1 LGLTKAP
8 DRKEAL
14 VSHGRARLTPLGRL
28 LLVNRIVEEGWTV
41 AAAAESLGVS
51 RATAYKWVQR
61 FREEGR
67 SGLEDRTSAPHRL
80 PGALPPR
87 RVERILRARRRLKVG
102 PHRLGPELGHPRSTV
117 YAVLRR
123 HGLSRLDH
131 LDRPTAVPVR
141 YERERPGELVHIDV
155 KKLGRVRPGG
165 GWKMLGRTYETRR
178 DRTFGPG
185 GYDFLHVAV
194 DDHSRYAYV
203 EVHPDERGST
213 CAGFLT
219 RTAQHF
225 AELGI
230 QIERV
235 MTDQAKNYVLSRD
248 FQGALDDLGATH
260 KVTRP
265 YRPQTNGKA
274 ERFNRTMLDEW
285 AYVKLYRS
293 NGARLTALPKW
304 IQTYNHRRPHTALG
318 GLPPISR
325 VSTT

>member
-1 LGLTKAP
+1 
-8 DRKEAL
+8 
-14 VSHGRARLTPLGRL
+14 VSHGRAKLTPFGRL
-28 LLVNRIVEEGWTV
+28 LLVDRIIEQGWTA

-51 RATAYKWVQR
+51 RATAHKWVRR
-61 FREEGR
+61 FRDEGPD
-67 SGLEDRTSAPHRL
+67 GLKDRTSAPHHR
-80 PGALPPR
+80 PTALPR
-87 RVERILRARRRLKVG
+87 REVERIVRARRRRKVG

-131 LDRPTAVPVR
+131 LDRPTAVAVR

-155 KKLGRVRPGG
+155 KKLGRIPPGG
-165 GWKMLGRTYETRR
+165 GHRIHGRGSRPVSRR
-178 DRTFGPG
+178 GR
-185 GYDFLHVAV
+185 GYDYLHVAI

-203 EVHPDERGST
+203 EVHPDERGTT
-213 CAGFLT
+213 CAGFLV

-225 AELGI
+225 AELGV

-235 MTDQAKNYVLSRD
+235 MTDRAKNYVLSRD
-248 FQGALDDLGATH
+248 FQAELQDLGATH
-260 KVTRP
+260 KVTGP

-285 AYVKLYRS
+285 AYIKLYRS
-293 NGARLTALPKW
+293 NGARLAVLPRW
-304 IQTYNHRRPHTALG
+304 LQTYNHRRPHTALG

>member
-1 LGLTKAP
+1 
-8 DRKEAL
+8 
-14 VSHGRARLTPLGRL
+14 VSHGRARLTPFGRL
-28 LLVNRIVEEGWTV
+28 LLVNRITEEGWTV

-51 RATAYKWVQR
+51 RATAHKWVRR
-61 FREEGR
+61 FREEGPA
-67 SGLEDRTSAPHRL
+67 GLQDRTSAPRRR
-80 PGALPPR
+80 PGALPR
-87 RVERILRARRRLKVG
+87 RDVERILRARRRLKVG

-131 LDRPTAVPVR
+131 LDRPTAVAVR
-141 YERERPGELVHIDV
+141 YERERPGELIHVDV

-165 GWKMLGRTYETRR
+165 GWRKLGHTAESMATKGR
-178 DRTFGPG
+178 GG
-185 GYDFLHVAV
+185 GYDYLHVAI

-203 EVHPDERGST
+203 EVHPDERGTT
-213 CAGFLT
+213 CAGFLV

-225 AELGI
+225 AEQGVH
-230 QIERV
+230 IERV
-235 MTDQAKNYVLSRD
+235 MTDQAKNYVRSGA
-248 FQGALDDLGATH
+248 FQGVLVDLGATH

-274 ERFNRTMLDEW
+274 ERFNRTLLDEW
-285 AYVKLYRS
+285 AYAKLYRS
-293 NGARLTALPKW
+293 NGARLLALPRW
-304 IQTYNHRRPHTALG
+304 LQAYNHRRPHTALG